1 MEKIDCCCDICE
13 LFRITKQRA
22 GGKRDVIGVNRLED
36 ELGVTK
42 DSLND

>member
-1 MEKIDCCCDICE
+1 MEKADCCCDICE

-22 GGKRDVIGVNRLED
+22 GGKHDVIGVNRLED

-42 DSLND
+42 DGLND